1 MQFHGM
7 LAGVFSKLG
16 KVGVIVGFIL
26 GNVTLA
32 YATTGNTQTVI
43 YFKEILIASLG
54 LLLVPQNISI
64 DIEELLGK
72 SKLLGSGPQARIED
86 NKETIYRLNNVS
98 ETISN
103 IADTYKEAAA
113 TIIEDEELE
122 EEKNAQIFI
131 QELQNNLE
139 GLEENILY
147 EDMQSEENEELLKDI
162 FKVVCNNGQITRAEL
177 LKIFANHNNYIIG
190 FDNAEISMKLEQDIK
205 QIIDT
210 INETYKINKINFI
223 CKQKIDENKRNL
235 GNQLDG
241 VSKVISSLADS
252 LEKNIED
259 ENTKFIIEKEEIVTL
274 AKERK
279 INLQDITIKQET
291 SGRYIVTTYVDS
303 CVEPEEK
310 RGCSVPIM
318 EKILYKVLG
327 EKIVLQKS
335 NCGLKQESKLCVNT
349 YASPDKYI
357 LQLRIITKN
366 KRRLN
371 HIRRFKTNTK
381 TR

>member
-1 MQFHGM
+1 MI
-7 LAGVFSKLG
+7 AGVFSKLG

-26 GNVTLA
+26 GNITLA
-32 YATTGNTQTVI
+32 YATTGNTQTII

-177 LKIFANHNNYIIG
+177 LKIFADHNNYIIG

-259 ENTKFIIEKEEIVTL
+259 ENTKFIIEEEEIITL

-291 SGRYIVTTYVDS
+291 SGRYIVTTYIES
-303 CVEPEEK
+303 CAEPEEK

-349 YASPDKYI
+349 YASLDKYI

>member
-1 MQFHGM
+1 M